1 MIDATNVGISPL
13 MSTPMTTSFVTTPGV
28 GATQF
33 IPGVQDVSPFTT
45 GAEIATG
52 LPATIGT
59 QVMDPGLLGGQV
71 IDQGLVGGQVMD
83 PNLLGAQ
90 VVDPGLLGGQVI
102 DQGLVGGQIV
112 DPGLLGGQVIDQGL
126 VGGQIIDPG
135 LLGGQVIDQ
144 GLVGGQIVDPN
155 LALTGATTSL
165 ITDPTSLMQV
175 PSPDLQGIQ
184 YLTNPGVPQPVVD
197 PLLLSTAG
205 GLTGSTLPPVTSP
218 EFISANPLA
227 QTTGSYAASAL
238 AGTPTSLSQPTGY
251 GSATMGG
258 TPVPPP
264 PMPQAPPAPQ
274 APIGPI
280 MDEDF
285 QRGRPIYDEFSEDR
299 YRGFRLGA

>member
-45 GAEIATG
+45 GAEITTG

-90 VVDPGLLGGQVI
+90 VV
-102 DQGLVGGQIV
+102 
-112 DPGLLGGQVIDQGL
+112 
-126 VGGQIIDPG
+126 DPG

-264 PMPQAPPAPQ
+264 PMPQVPPAPQ